1 MAGVA
6 EDEIEHQ
13 EAGENV
19 EQFAVAEPPPEE
31 EEFVEDDPAVDEE
44 MAFHER
50 VVYYA
55 SSLEHFSFSDQE
67 IECMERM
74 MSVVYGMAPPIRYRS
89 HVRPMIQ
96 DVLREYDHRIH
107 YFCNSCS
114 GLLDGRF
121 GLCTNIN
128 CPLFRVDVN
137 RAKHS
142 QRAEVHLVNIVP
154 QLENVISAHFGEP
167 VHVHARIHDE
177 ESQEHPVAILFE
189 GKTWSVSVSLYL
201 GVADMAAQNALF
213 GTHRWTSDFGCSKC
227 LLQGTWHENQRL
239 WIAEQRADLVL
250 RTPEFY
256 LNDGRLQANGVPA
269 VTTAMNVLP
278 PSAFSSDALHV
289 CSEGLT
295 RERLRDLFTRDSKFN
310 ELRIN
315 NNNTIGLMKQ
325 SLQRTK
331 SHTYSNAIILSLDDL
346 PMCKASELDEIAFV
360 VFPLVAAIE
369 ALPDQIATASLI
381 GYWLCLRMMAS
392 TWELSVDRIGVA
404 RVASLTKELWM
415 ALAPKI
421 FTMKCHWFFDHAMQE
436 ELEQYGS
443 TYQWSSAPF
452 ESHHRRLQI
461 KINQTT
467 TASSSVIIDK
477 FLLAK
482 KLRLQVVERSEN
494 SADMRKLSRLIDNT
508 YRTRF
513 PVGVFVTEDLYIPKY
528 SEIQRAE
535 LREDDRGYLRLQAD
549 DIPYSRVVV
558 RDTVYS
564 SKIYWKRQPSS
575 QQDVVYLTGTS
586 NGQPYEAF
594 ENVIMFLCNPTSNN
608 IKAAAASSIN
618 RFSYDG
624 FEEIIDVKMFQTLF
638 TIATQLTVGYP

>member
-44 MAFHER
+44 M
-50 VVYYA
+50 
-55 SSLEHFSFSDQE
+55 
-67 IECMERM
+67 
-74 MSVVYGMAPPIRYRS
+74 
-89 HVRPMIQ
+89 
-96 DVLREYDHRIH
+96 
-107 YFCNSCS
+107 
-114 GLLDGRF
+114 
-121 GLCTNIN
+121 
-128 CPLFRVDVN
+128 
-137 RAKHS
+137 
-142 QRAEVHLVNIVP
+142 
-154 QLENVISAHFGEP
+154 
-167 VHVHARIHDE
+167 
-177 ESQEHPVAILFE
+177 
-189 GKTWSVSVSLYL
+189 
-201 GVADMAAQNALF
+201 
-213 GTHRWTSDFGCSKC
+213 
-227 LLQGTWHENQRL
+227 
-239 WIAEQRADLVL
+239 
-250 RTPEFY
+250 
-256 LNDGRLQANGVPA
+256 
-269 VTTAMNVLP
+269 
-278 PSAFSSDALHV
+278 
-289 CSEGLT
+289 
-295 RERLRDLFTRDSKFN
+295 DLFTRDSKFN

-594 ENVIMFLCNPTSNN
+594 ENVIMFLCNPTTVSLFRLLLQKMTDPPTAIQKYVVRRNAELRILIEQREDWKMLINKALQLALRDIRNYEYGEVNGVPQWIKNN
-608 IKAAAASSIN
+608 DRRRMGN
-618 RFSYDG
+618 
-624 FEEIIDVKMFQTLF
+624 
-638 TIATQLTVGYP
+638 